1 LQEKHVFQ
9 RNRILYNN
17 VPTFHYDQFHMII
30 MILNIEKYVD
40 GCWAI
45 LSYEEKRVKTKRIF
59 VGTNSMCPNCTAF
72 ANVTIIILLI

>member
-1 LQEKHVFQ
+1 
-9 RNRILYNN
+9 
-17 VPTFHYDQFHMII
+17 